1 MTVWA
6 IPFEQGRF
14 YVQSRSRAD
23 VVHVVDLA
31 YVEDGKRKT
40 AAACGCESYQCH
52 GRMCPHILA
61 TVKHEQERLKIWK

>member
-31 YVEDGKRKT
+31 YVEDRKK
-40 AAACGCESYQCH
+40 ACPACGCEQYQCKGH
-52 GRMCPHILA
+52 VCDHILA
-61 TVKHEQERLKIWK
+61 TVKHEQERLNIP